1 MPGRETQQDLLELDA
16 LTAARDF
23 RAVIERGR
31 RLLMK
36 PWSAAD
42 VALVRFY
49 MGQAHCRL
57 VEPHEALAYLPS
69 AREQFERQQ
78 DERLAVEALDW
89 EASAW
94 GLLEDPRALG
104 LEDEALERC
113 RKLEPRQQ
121 QLEARILGHLAS
133 MFALT
138 RSWSLAISYYEAAV
152 AAASAVKDLL
162 QLAKMH
168 HGLAMPYQRSHQ
180 HATARQ
186 HLEKA
191 MALYSIESDQS
202 ALYRVE
208 NDLGS
213 LLLEEGHFDAAER
226 HLLTALAGA
235 EELHINRRGRGFILA
250 NLGEVC
256 MRTGRPEESRRY
268 LEAALDVGEAFGERI
283 VLANAEML
291 LGRLEEELGDPRAA
305 DDRYRSAIC
314 ALEEIEMPVR
324 LRDCHL
330 EYSQVLE
337 ARGDVEAAYRQL
349 KLAVAADRTT
359 AVESAS

>member
-1 MPGRETQQDLLELDA
+1 MPGRETQQDRLGLDA

-57 VEPHEALAYLPS
+57 VDPDEPLAYLPS

-152 AAASAVKDLL
+152 ARLHD
-162 QLAKMH
+162 
-168 HGLAMPYQRSHQ
+168 
-180 HATARQ
+180 
-186 HLEKA
+186 
-191 MALYSIESDQS
+191 
-202 ALYRVE
+202 RV
-208 NDLGS
+208 
-213 LLLEEGHFDAAER
+213 R
-226 HLLTALAGA
+226 
-235 EELHINRRGRGFILA
+235 A
-250 NLGEVC
+250 N
-256 MRTGRPEESRRY
+256 M
-268 LEAALDVGEAFGERI
+268 
-283 VLANAEML
+283 
-291 LGRLEEELGDPRAA
+291 
-305 DDRYRSAIC
+305 
-314 ALEEIEMPVR
+314 EEIGRAHV
-324 LRDCHL
+324 
-330 EYSQVLE
+330 
-337 ARGDVEAAYRQL
+337 
-349 KLAVAADRTT
+349 
-359 AVESAS
+359 